1 MNAARIPVRG
11 FHIEDCDFY
20 GWLEFVTL
28 KKQVVKICF
37 ILHIS
42 EFPHFFGDFITLTIG
57 ASMNFWSVCL
67 TGQFESYKN
76 YVIGAVDGGEGV
88 CSRTLEDIGGEG
100 D

>member
-1 MNAARIPVRG
+1 MRRASWLGSFILRIANSMVG
-11 FHIEDCDFY
+11 FN
-20 GWLEFVTL
+20 FVSL
-28 KKQVVKICF
+28 KKQVIEICL

-57 ASMNFWSVCL
+57 ASMYFWSVCL
-67 TGQFESYKN
+67 TGQFKSYKN